1 MTTFDEG
8 LPEYLRVL
16 VDCPTCNNSG
26 QLVRRSGGV
35 LTAREC
41 PCMAKRRDL
50 LRIQKSGLERLME
63 DYTFDKFQAVE
74 EWQKN
79 AKNTA
84 KAYAAFGDGW
94 FLICGKPG
102 TGKTH
107 ICTAICKVLMEM
119 GMSVRYELWRELA
132 PSMKASVNDRE
143 EYTGMMNK
151 LKSIDVLYLDDFLK
165 TRKSDDN
172 RRHYTDADVNFAF
185 ELINA
190 RYVNRKRTIIS
201 TELSIGEIM
210 EVDEAMGSRIAE
222 MAKGYIVKA
231 EGENWRLK

>member
-1 MTTFDEG
+1 M
-8 LPEYLRVL
+8 V
-16 VDCPTCNNSG
+16 
-26 QLVRRSGGV
+26 
-35 LTAREC
+35 AREC
-41 PCMAKRRDL
+41 PCMGKRRNL
-50 LRIQKSGLERLME
+50 LRIQKSGLERMME
-63 DYTFDKFQAVE
+63 DYTFEKFKAE
-74 EWQKN
+74 EDWQRT

-84 KAYAAFGDGW
+84 KAYSTFGDGW
-94 FLICGKPG
+94 FLICGNPG

-107 ICTAICKVLMEM
+107 LCTAICKVLIDM

-143 EYTGMMNK
+143 EYSAMMDK

-165 TRKSDDN
+165 TRKVDGK
-172 RRHYTDADVNFAF
+172 RHYTDADVNFAF

-190 RYVNRKRTIIS
+190 RYISRKRTIIS

-210 EVDEAMGSRIAE
+210 EVDEALGSRIAE